1 MTFAPDTPGT
11 PNSSGIPDL
20 NAKAPATET
29 APATARAQA
38 SAPKRRRRVPLL
50 ITLIIVIALAIAAWF
65 AGDAIAR
72 SLVSDTIRAEVTAQ
86 LGLPAD
92 HPVDVELDGSVL
104 AQLIFGSLQ
113 EVRIAADGVPLGD
126 ISADVMFAAKGV
138 PIRDTNAEM
147 DAAAATITLDEASL
161 QKVLAEAAGV
171 PRGVVLLNDPELVLV
186 TSIPLAGFPLELGIG
201 LVPSAGEGDQAG
213 MLVLKPNSASIGE
226 AVLTAD
232 ALRAQLGAVADTILQ
247 PINVCVA
254 DRMPVGAT
262 LSGVTVLGSGATGS
276 IVLSVGL
283 DGRFLMDPAM
293 REPGTC

>member
-147 DAAAATITLDEASL
+147 DAAAATIALDEASL

-171 PRGVVLLNDPELVLV
+171 PRGVVLLNDP
-186 TSIPLAGFPLELGIG
+186 
-201 LVPSAGEGDQAG
+201 
-213 MLVLKPNSASIGE
+213 
-226 AVLTAD
+226 
-232 ALRAQLGAVADTILQ
+232 
-247 PINVCVA
+247 
-254 DRMPVGAT
+254 
-262 LSGVTVLGSGATGS
+262 
-276 IVLSVGL
+276 
-283 DGRFLMDPAM
+283 
-293 REPGTC
+293 